1 MDIVSLTIDEVE
13 VKARKGSTVLE
24 AALEA
29 GIYIPSL
36 CSHPDLPSSRKVK
49 PLEVIY
55 RKNQATKSTSTKEY
69 EGCQLCV
76 VEIEGMPDYPTSCTT
91 IVSEGIVV
99 HTNTPAVQELRRHN
113 LSIILGDHPHTCLT
127 CAQREGCA
135 REPCSMKIDYNLRC
149 CPLLG
154 RCELQKVADYIG
166 VGLET
171 PRYNFQDLP
180 VVVDEPLFKRN
191 YNLCIGCTRCVR
203 VCQDV
208 RGVSALG
215 FVWQDNKAIV
225 GTIAPSLK
233 ESGCKFCGACIE
245 VCPTGALTEL
255 DTRLTGEA
263 LVRCKDTCPAHIDV
277 PRYIRLIAKEK
288 FNAALAVIREKV
300 PFPLTL
306 GYVCAHPCEKECRR
320 GEVNESIAI
329 CGLKRFTAE
338 QNGNWETKVAPTT
351 NKRVAIVGSG
361 PAGLTA
367 AYYLAKLGHSV
378 TVFETLPEPGGM
390 MRVGIPDY
398 RVPKDVVVKKEIE
411 EIIKTGIEIKL
422 NTRIGS
428 DITFEELRQNHDAIF
443 LATGAHLTRPLNIEG
458 VDLDEV
464 YQGVYL
470 LHDRAL
476 GKIPNDL
483 FEGKR
488 VVVIGGGNVAIDA
501 ARTALRLGAKEVQL
515 NCLESS
521 EEMPAH
527 PWEIQYAAEE
537 GTIINCSWG
546 PKRICGDDKRVT
558 GVEFICCTAVFD
570 EAGRF
575 NPSYDETVST
585 SIEADA
591 VIMAIG
597 QASDTSYLGENSK
610 VELNRGGTIKVDK
623 STLETNVRGVFSG
636 GDVASGPASVI
647 DAIAAGRTAAIS
659 IDKYLGG
666 EGEID
671 ETLVKTEKPS
681 PRIGQE
687 EGFAEKARI
696 QMPCLGV
703 EDRLKG
709 FVDIELGFNKEMAI
723 EEAKRCLQCDLRL
736 QILPP
741 TLPPETGILLELSS
755 ENVSATPETEGV
767 IQLFDEEKNII
778 YIAGTMNMRD
788 ALEEL
793 TSSDE
798 PGMSKAH
805 FFQYE
810 ENDMYSKRE
819 SELIQQ
825 FMQEHGGLPELNED
839 MLF

>member
-1 MDIVSLTIDEVE
+1 MDLVSLTIDEVE

-24 AALEA
+24 AAQEA

-36 CSHPDLPSSRKVK
+36 CSHPDLPSSREVK
-49 PLEVIY
+49 PVEVIY
-55 RKNQATKSTSTKEY
+55 RKDQAIKSTSTKEY

-76 VEIEGMPDYPTSCTT
+76 VEIEGMPEFPTACTT
-91 IVSEGIVV
+91 PVSEGMIV
-99 HTNTPAVQELRRHN
+99 HTNTSQVQELRRRN
-113 LSIILGDHPHTCLT
+113 LSLILGDHPHTCLT
-127 CAQREGCA
+127 CDQREGCA

-154 RCELQKVADYIG
+154 RCELQKVTDYIG

-171 PRYNFQDLP
+171 PRYNFADLP
-180 VVVDEPLFKRN
+180 VVEDEPLFKRN

-203 VCQDV
+203 VCQEV
-208 RGVSALG
+208 RGVGALG
-215 FVWQDNKAIV
+215 FVWQDGKAIV
-225 GTIAPSLK
+225 GTLAPSLK
-233 ESGCKFCGACIE
+233 DSACRFCGACVE
-245 VCPTGALTEL
+245 VCPTGALTDLE
-255 DTRLTGEA
+255 TKWTGEA
-263 LVRCKDTCPAHIDV
+263 LVRCKDTCPAGIDV
-277 PRYIRLIAKEK
+277 PRYVRLTTEEK
-288 FNAALAVIREKV
+288 FTEALAVVREKV
-300 PFPLTL
+300 PFPSVL
-306 GYVCAHPCEKECRR
+306 GYVCSHPCESECRR
-320 GEVNESIAI
+320 GKVNEPIAI
-329 CGLKRFTAE
+329 CSLKRFIAE
-338 QNGNWETKVAPTT
+338 QDGSWETKVASPTH
-351 NKRVAIVGSG
+351 KRVAIVGSG

-367 AYYLAKLGHSV
+367 AYYLAKLGHSI
-378 TVFETLPEPGGM
+378 TVFEALPEPGGM

-398 RVPKDVVVKKEIE
+398 RVPKEVVKKEIE
-411 EIIKTGIEIKL
+411 EILKIGIEIKL

-428 DITFEELRQNHDAIF
+428 DLTFEELRQNHDAIF
-443 LATGAHLTRPLNIEG
+443 LATGAHLTRSLNIEG
-458 VDLDEV
+458 IDTDDV

-476 GKIPNDL
+476 GKIPDNL

-501 ARTALRLGAKEVQL
+501 ARTALRLKAKEVQL
-515 NCLESS
+515 HCLESS
-521 EEMPAH
+521 NEMPAH

-537 GTIINCSWG
+537 GAILNCSWG
-546 PKRICGDDKRVT
+546 PKRICGEDKGVT

-570 EAGRF
+570 EQGRF
-575 NPSYDETVST
+575 NPSYDETVCTST
-585 SIEADA
+585 EADA
-591 VIMAIG
+591 VIVAIG

-610 VELNRGGTIKVDK
+610 VELNRGGTIKVDQT
-623 STLETNVRGVFSG
+623 TLETNVKGVFSG
-636 GDVASGPASVI
+636 GDVMSGPASVI
-647 DAIAAGRTAAIS
+647 EAIAAGRKAAVS

-671 ETLVKTEKPS
+671 ETLIETEKPS
-681 PRIGQE
+681 PWLGRE

-696 QMPCLGV
+696 QMPCLEV
-703 EDRLKG
+703 KERLKS
-709 FVDIELGFNKEMAI
+709 FADIELGFDKEMAI
-723 EEAKRCLQCDLRL
+723 EEAKRCLRCDLRL

-741 TLPPETGILLELSS
+741 TLPPETGMLLEFSS
-755 ENVSATPETEGV
+755 ENASAAPETEGV
-767 IQLFDEEKNII
+767 IQLFDEEKKIL
-778 YIAGTMNMRD
+778 YIAGTMNLRD

-793 TSSDE
+793 LSSDE

-805 FFQYE
+805 YFQYE